1 MTADTNLEN
10 EANLIQTQ
18 IDNVN
23 ATITSQKRV
32 ISLNDSYSKKMSA
45 YTRLVL
51 AIVFALAI
59 AVLLNIL
66 KSKFAI
72 IPSAVITIAYIIL
85 FSSSIFY
92 AMYVVADIDSREK
105 TDFDKLDL
113 APPAG
118 VSKNMQK
125 ISQNASESGYMD
137 LLPGF
142 CIGKDCCTSG
152 MAWDNDENKCLTS
165 CPIAGYYIDSTSQ
178 ACTKCAAGNYAAE
191 NNATNTCTQ
200 CEAGKYSAEGAGSC
214 LSCAAGKYSA
224 VGASACTDC
233 DAGKYSAVGA
243 SACISACPIN
253 TYGDVTTKA
262 CVACPATTPN
272 APAGSI
278 AATACTAV

>member
-1 MTADTNLEN
+1 MATDTNLEN

-18 IDNVN
+18 IDNVD
-23 ATITSQKRV
+23 ATITSQRRV
-32 ISLNDSYSKKMSA
+32 IALNDSYSKKMSA

-85 FSSSIFY
+85 FSASIFY

-152 MAWDNDENKCLTS
+152 MAWDNDNNKCLTS
-165 CPIAGYYIDSTSQ
+165 CPNAGYYIDGTSQ

-191 NNATNTCTQ
+191 NNATNTCTN
-200 CEAGKYSAEGAGSC
+200 
-214 LSCAAGKYSA
+214 CAAGTYSGE
-224 VGASACTDC
+224 GAATCTACA
-233 DAGKYSAVGA
+233 AGTYSGLGA
-243 SACISACPIN
+243 ASCTACPSGYTSN
-253 TYGDVTTKA
+253 SLGLTSLAA
-262 CVACPATTPN
+262 CN
-272 APAGSI
+272 AA
-278 AATACTAV
+278 